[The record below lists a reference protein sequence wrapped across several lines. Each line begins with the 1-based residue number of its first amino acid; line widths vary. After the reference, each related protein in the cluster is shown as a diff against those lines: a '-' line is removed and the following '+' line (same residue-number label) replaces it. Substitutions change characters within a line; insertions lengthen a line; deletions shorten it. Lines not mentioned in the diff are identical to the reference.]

1 MLRCVQLLQAGPQ
14 RRLGRLRR
22 PVVYAPCLPAVFL
35 PSPKLPAG
43 WIGVGVAGVSSH
55 GRSTTQPGPGL
66 CSPVSCSPDKQTAK
80 AERKP
85 STRTQGCGLDYS
97 LHRRPHRRSS
107 VRERRRRG
115 TARRCWPFL
124 FHTTRS
130 PASSSPGAHR
140 LRLRLHFCAA
150 RNLSSR
156 GRC

>member
-35 PSPKLPAG
+35 PSPCC
-43 WIGVGVAGVSSH
+43 WMD
-55 GRSTTQPGPGL
+55 R
-66 CSPVSCSPDKQTAK
+66 SCSPDKQTAK

-107 VRERRRRG
+107 VRA
-115 TARRCWPFL
+115 TASRHGAPLLAFS
-124 FHTTRS
+124 FPHHTLACLVVSRRS
-130 PASSSPGAHR
+130 PATATAPFLRGEKSLESRPLLVATGAN
-140 LRLRLHFCAA
+140 LAFVSA
-150 RNLSSR
+150 RSFENGGNSR
-156 GRC
+156 